1 MIKIKNKKKISIFL
15 SVTLILIVLLGVF
28 FTSLFS
34 NSSYTESDIKISSEL
49 IDKIR
54 EAQKQGTTLQLN
66 NEELS
71 QVKNMYFKGQMTSGS
86 ITVKGVY
93 PHILNNSLKLYIPV
107 SYKGYNLL
115 VSSEGNLT
123 LYNNNIQYKP
133 SYFKVGNIKISNS
146 LVLNKL
152 KNYLKK
158 GVSINNE
165 NIVLD
170 KSMIPL
176 KIKSI
181 EIKDENLL
189 LGIEKGSTIIEDQLK
204 SIENKVKGSLQDSS
218 TNISGK
224 DAQGNSTSEKNTED
238 SKVES
243 ADKSSSQ
250 SAKTTEEGEQA
261 LDRISSGLSGAMSS
275 VSTSGQKAVISE
287 MISVINSMKGNPS
300 MDPYSAAGSA
310 RAIYKNLSSSEKAEL
325 KSAVFSNINGN
336 DINIVSQML
345 GK

>member
-1 MIKIKNKKKISIFL
+1 MTKLKNKKKISIFL
-15 SVTLILIVLLGVF
+15 SVALILIVLLGVF

-34 NSSYTESDIKISSEL
+34 NSSYVQSDIKISSEL

-54 EAQKQGTTLQLN
+54 EAQKQGATLQLN
-66 NEELS
+66 NEELN

-86 ITVKGVY
+86 ITVKGIY
-93 PHILNNSLKLYIPV
+93 PHILNNGLKLYIPI

-123 LYNNNIQYKP
+123 LDNNNIQYKS
-133 SYFKVGNIKISNS
+133 SYFKVGTIRIPNS

-158 GVSINNE
+158 GVSINSE

-170 KSMIPL
+170 KSMISL
-176 KIKSI
+176 QIKSLQ
-181 EIKDENLL
+181 IKDEKLL
-189 LGIEKGSTIIEDQLK
+189 LGVEKSSTTIEEQLKALENKTKSSLQGGSKSLSTTDTEENSIIEKSDEPSKKESAD
-204 SIENKVKGSLQDSS
+204 NSS
-218 TNISGK
+218 SQP
-224 DAQGNSTSEKNTED
+224 AKNTE
-238 SKVES
+238 EMN
-243 ADKSSSQ
+243 
-250 SAKTTEEGEQA
+250 QA
-261 LDRISSGLSGAMSS
+261 FDRISSGLNAAMSS

-300 MDPYSAAGSA
+300 MDTYSAASGA
-310 RAIYKNLSSSEKAEL
+310 RDIYKNLSPSEKAEL